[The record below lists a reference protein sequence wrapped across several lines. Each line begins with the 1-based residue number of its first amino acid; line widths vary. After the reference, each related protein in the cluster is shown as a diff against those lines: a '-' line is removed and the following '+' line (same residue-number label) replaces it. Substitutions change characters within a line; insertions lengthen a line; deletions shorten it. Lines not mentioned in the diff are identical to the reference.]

1 MKALLALA
9 GLLVVAGVAA
19 VLVMSSTSDD
29 PGKPIA
35 NVVAGSSVTSTTQ
48 PSPSGTVAAPS
59 PSPSLPLPLPVEASP
74 PGVAPI
80 QQEYMIGD
88 VKVRDHR
95 TGEHKQMDLPP
106 NIHPANGP
114 SLPSDLTH
122 DISQQV
128 KNKMFACAKAMPR
141 EIRGDKPKVDGQLQ
155 VAIKAHVLSIT
166 SVSLQVRDINDA
178 VASDALATCVQQT
191 SAALTAVAKDQAD
204 LADYGISLTF
214 AIP

>member
-19 VLVMSSTSDD
+19 VLVMSSNSDD
-29 PGKPIA
+29 PSKAKVASGS
-35 NVVAGSSVTSTTQ
+35 NVAPTT
-48 PSPSGTVAAPS
+48 SPSGTVAT
-59 PSPSLPLPLPVEASP
+59 PSPSLQPSLPVEPSP

-80 QQEYMIGD
+80 QKEYMVGD

-95 TGEHKQMDLPP
+95 TGEHKQVDLPP

-114 SLPSDLTH
+114 SLPSELTH

-128 KNKMFACAKAMPR
+128 KNKMIACAKSMPR

-155 VAIKAHVLSIT
+155 VAIKDHVLSIT
-166 SVSLQVRDINDA
+166 SLSLQVRDITDA
-178 VASDALATCVQQT
+178 TASDALAKCVQESST
-191 SAALTAVAKDQAD
+191 ALTSVAKDQAD
-204 LADYGISLTF
+204 VADYGISLTF

>member
-29 PGKPIA
+29 PHKA
-35 NVVAGSSVTSTTQ
+35 QVASGSNAPTT
-48 PSPSGTVAAPS
+48 SPSGTVAT
-59 PSPSLPLPLPVEASP
+59 PSPSLQPSLPVEPSP

-80 QQEYMIGD
+80 QKEYMVGD

-95 TGEHKQMDLPP
+95 TGEHKQVDLPP

-114 SLPSDLTH
+114 SLPSELTH

-128 KNKMFACAKAMPR
+128 KNKMIACAKSMPR

-155 VAIKAHVLSIT
+155 VAIKDHVLSIT
-166 SVSLQVRDINDA
+166 SLSLQVRDITDA
-178 VASDALATCVQQT
+178 TASDALAKCVQESST
-191 SAALTAVAKDQAD
+191 ALTSVAKDQAD
-204 LADYGISLTF
+204 VADYGISLTF